1 MELTV
6 GWILTGISVAGFAGC
21 LAALLLTRRIFRK
34 QRERLLEEIG
44 GE

>member
-21 LAALLLTRRIFRK
+21 LAALLHTRRIFRK
-34 QRERLLEEIG
+34 QIERLRDEIE